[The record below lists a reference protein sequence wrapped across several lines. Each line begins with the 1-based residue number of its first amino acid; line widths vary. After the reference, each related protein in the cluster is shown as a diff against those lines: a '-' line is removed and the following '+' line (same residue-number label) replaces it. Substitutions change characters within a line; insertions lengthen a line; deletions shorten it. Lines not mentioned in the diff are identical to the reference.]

1 MMMSTECPHGHQAL
15 GGGLLPVNLAAGATF
30 DPELLSEGYKA
41 CGKQLKSGHVDLAL
55 MSALDMARDPRW
67 GRSEECYSEDPCL
80 AASMA
85 KSGSHRY
92 AVHRCR
98 QCGKT
103 LLRTG
108 RDNRRCE
115 RECCKNRR
123 AGAAEIH
130 FPSAKACCEAG
141 VEGIMAAYNEID
153 GVYCHRNAW
162 LLRDVLRGEMGF
174 DGIVMADGLAVDFL
188 KNTEGDTLHA
198 GVAARKAGVDVS
210 LWDEAFSRLGE
221 AVEQGLLDESEID
234 ESVLKVLKLKFE
246 KGLFEHPYM
255 EENMLT
261 PEEAG
266 IPEVSLSLARESA
279 VLLKNEESVLP
290 LAKKYKK

>member
-1 MMMSTECPHGHQAL
+1 MYWPQ
-15 GGGLLPVNLAAGATF
+15 
-30 DPELLSEGYKA
+30 K
-41 CGKQLKSGHVDLAL
+41 
-55 MSALDMARDPRW
+55 RW
-67 GRSEECYSEDPCL
+67 
-80 AASMA
+80 
-85 KSGSHRY
+85 
-92 AVHRCR
+92 V
-98 QCGKT
+98 
-103 LLRTG
+103 
-108 RDNRRCE
+108 
-115 RECCKNRR
+115 
-123 AGAAEIH
+123 
-130 FPSAKACCEAG
+130 
-141 VEGIMAAYNEID
+141 
-153 GVYCHRNAW
+153 
-162 LLRDVLRGEMGF
+162 LRDVLRGEMGF

-266 IPEVSLSLARESA
+266 IPEVSLSGTGVRCSSE
-279 VLLKNEESVLP
+279 KRESVLP
-290 LAKKYKK
+290 LAKKYKKVAVIGYHAADRYCMLGDYTPPVPESECVTVLQGMKQEAPEAWKFPMQWEVNFQRLTRTRKQKHWHLQQRAM